1 MVGIMKCVLLLLCA
15 GLQAAWAELPS
26 PGEHVRRV
34 EWEGKQRSYLLH
46 VPAGLSAGKPV
57 PVVLVLHGA
66 GMNGK
71 LMVSF
76 SGMNAEAERSGFVA
90 VYPNG
95 TGALGTFLTWNSG
108 GVPGSNGSGKPDD
121 VGFLRLVLDD
131 LESQLPVDR
140 RRVHAAGLSN
150 GGMMVYKLAAEMS
163 DRIASVAAVAG
174 TMTTAGPAPLRPVPV
189 LHVHGT
195 ADRIVPYRGS
205 GRAGPRAVGFRS
217 VEETVRTWAQLNGCA
232 ADAVRE
238 ELADVHPEDGTRVT
252 RHVWGPGQ
260 AGAEV
265 VLLQVSGGGHTWPG
279 QLPTVTFIGK
289 STRDIDGNA
298 VIWEFFRR
306 HPLPEGFRAVTGGA
320 QR

>member
-1 MVGIMKCVLLLLCA
+1 MLGGMKWMLMILCLWCQAVG
-15 GLQAAWAELPS
+15 AALPR

-34 EWEGKQRSYLLH
+34 DWEGKQRSYVMH
-46 VPAGLSAGKPV
+46 VPAGLSGEKPV

-76 SGMNAEAERSGFVA
+76 SGMNAEAERSGFVV

-108 GVPGSNGSGKPDD
+108 GVPGRDGSGQPDD

-150 GGMMVYKLAAEMS
+150 GGMMVYKLAAELS

-174 TMTTAGPAPLRPVPV
+174 TMTTPDPAPLRPVPV

-217 VEETVRTWAQLNGCA
+217 VEETVRTWSQLNGCPGE
-232 ADAVRE
+232 AVRE
-238 ELADVHPEDGTRVT
+238 ELADVDPGDGTRVT
-252 RHVWGPGQ
+252 RHVWGPGRG
-260 AGAEV
+260 GAEV

-279 QLPTVTFIGK
+279 QVPTVTFIGK

-306 HPLPEGFRAVTGGA
+306 HPLPEGFRV